1 MKSEYIMILVWA
13 DLNKRKIY
21 VPRKLMERVHILNS
35 AEAQLYFTYR
45 NRYPDFEVMVGWVST
60 NKTTYD
66 CPAPAIIRP

>member
-1 MKSEYIMILVWA
+1 MRNTKPHGQKGRVKMKSERIMILVWA

-45 NRYPDFEVMVGWVST
+45 NRYPDFEVMVG
-60 NKTTYD
+60 
-66 CPAPAIIRP
+66 

>member
-35 AEAQLYFTYR
+35 AEAQ
-45 NRYPDFEVMVGWVST
+45 
-60 NKTTYD
+60 
-66 CPAPAIIRP
+66 

>member
-13 DLNKRKIY
+13 DLNKQKIY

-45 NRYPDFEVMVGWVST
+45 NRYPDFEVMVG
-60 NKTTYD
+60 
-66 CPAPAIIRP
+66 

>member
-1 MKSEYIMILVWA
+1 MRNTKPHEQKGRVKMKSERIMILVWA

-45 NRYPDFEVMVGWVST
+45 NRYPDFEVISLG
-60 NKTTYD
+60 
-66 CPAPAIIRP
+66 